1 MERRNWTREELVVA
15 FNLYCKI
22 PFSKINYKHL
32 QIIQLANI
40 IGRTP
45 SAVAWKLV
53 NFASLDH
60 SLQARGIAGAK
71 NTGKLDKEIFDEFT
85 NNWSDLGYESEM
97 LFSKYFKEDL
107 LPMKEQYIDDEEEIY
122 QIREGQVK
130 ETVVKVRVK
139 QSFFRKA
146 VLSSYE
152 NKCCITGIE
161 ISELLVASHII
172 PWSKDEKNRL
182 NPQNGICLNSI
193 HDKAFDRGL
202 ITIDKDF
209 RIIVSPKIKNMY
221 NESMKTFFYN
231 FEGKTIT
238 LPKKFIP
245 DEEFIFYHNNN
256 IFQR

>member
-1 MERRNWTREELVVA
+1 MERKNWTREELIVA

-22 PFSKINYKHL
+22 PFSKINYKHP
-32 QIIQLANI
+32 QIIQLAKV

-53 NFASLDH
+53 NFASLDS
-60 SLQARGIAGAK
+60 SLQARGIVGAK
-71 NTGKLDKEIFDEFT
+71 NTGKLDKKIFDEFT
-85 NNWSDLGYESEM
+85 NNWADLSYESEV
-97 LFSKYFKEDL
+97 LFSQYFKENIIATQ
-107 LPMKEQYIDDEEEIY
+107 EQVDTEEIY
-122 QIREGQVK
+122 EIREGQVR
-130 ETVVKVRVK
+130 EVLVKVRVN

-161 ISELLVASHII
+161 IPELLVASHII

-209 RIIVSPKIKNMY
+209 KIIVSPKIKNIH
-221 NESMKTFFYN
+221 NESMKMFFYD
-231 FEGKTIT
+231 FDGKSIT

-245 DEEFIFYHNNN
+245 NEEFIFYHNNN